1 MLYYYL
7 RRLSALYRSQSTELT
22 EALSDADAQRCI
34 DAALASDA
42 DEEDWDGLAHATN
55 KLQDMMRNAC

>member
-1 MLYYYL
+1 MSILIK
-7 RRLSALYRSQSTELT
+7 RLATLYRSQSTELT

-42 DEEDWDGLAHATN
+42 DDFEWDALAHATN
-55 KLQDMMRNAC
+55 KLQDMLRNAC